1 MENFSDIITANEDNR
16 KRVLAEI
23 IKSGVQIPCI
33 DGVIISEEA
42 EIEAN
47 AVILPNTQ
55 IYGKA
60 KICANAEVGP
70 GSIVE
75 DCIIGENAKVIA
87 SHCYR
92 SEIKSGAEIGP
103 FVRIRPDCTIGE
115 NARVG
120 NFVELKNAE
129 VRKGAKISH
138 LSYIGDSEVGE
149 DVNIGCG
156 CATVNFDGRNKNR
169 TVICDGA
176 FIGCGVGAFM
186 ILIDNPVKALWFV
199 IIFLVL
205 QQIEGNII
213 YPKVMG
219 KRIGLPSLWV
229 LVAITLGSGA
239 LGAIGMLIF
248 VPIFAVV
255 YQLLNEV
262 IEKRKAARLVK
273 AEAKQKEVTPG

>member
-176 FIGCGVGAFM
+176 FIGCGV
-186 ILIDNPVKALWFV
+186 N
-199 IIFLVL
+199 
-205 QQIEGNII
+205 
-213 YPKVMG
+213 
-219 KRIGLPSLWV
+219 
-229 LVAITLGSGA
+229 LVAPVEVGKDAFVAAGSTVTEDVPENS
-239 LGAIGMLIF
+239 LAIARSRQ
-248 VPIFAVV
+248 VNKEDWVTRKKP
-255 YQLLNEV
+255 Y
-262 IEKRKAARLVK
+262 KRMK
-273 AEAKQKEVTPG
+273 